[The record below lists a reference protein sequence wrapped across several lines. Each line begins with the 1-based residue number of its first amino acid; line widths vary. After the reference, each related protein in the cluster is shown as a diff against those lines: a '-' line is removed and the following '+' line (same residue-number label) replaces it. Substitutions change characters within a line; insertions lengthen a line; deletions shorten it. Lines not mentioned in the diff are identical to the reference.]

1 MPAQSIRTVV
11 CSSCGRKYAWKQA
24 LAGRSVK
31 CTCGARLDVP
41 LEDVEPSGGGDG
53 AYDLAESDDG
63 AVTPPAYRAARP
75 AAAAVLPRAAA
86 PKRIPGSRGGARY
99 DDDAARRHE
108 IRKMVTV
115 GGGLVVLIGL
125 ILGGRA
131 VVRALSGPD
140 TSNLPGLDGR
150 VARLIKD
157 DGGHEALAWLKE
169 NSRRGVVGF
178 FWTREKTEARI
189 QDWYAHGARNVLA
202 FGGVMTSSLAIELP
216 DDKQQRKYF
225 FDVADQVFQ
234 ERLGGFG
241 GPGGAGGTGSSGQTD
256 VNQKYVVIDFL

>member
-24 LAGRSVK
+24 LAGRTVK
-31 CTCGARLDVP
+31 CACGARIDVP
-41 LEDVEPSGGGDG
+41 GDDGESSGAG
-53 AYDLAESDDG
+53 AYDLADSGDG
-63 AVTPPAYRAARP
+63 AITPQAYSSARRAV
-75 AAAAVLPRAAA
+75 AAALPRAAA
-86 PKRIPGSRGGARY
+86 PKRIPAGGGRY
-99 DDDAARRHE
+99 DEDAARRHE
-108 IRKMVTV
+108 IRKMVVV
-115 GGGLVVLIGL
+115 GGGLVLLIGL
-125 ILGGRA
+125 VLGGRA

-157 DGGHEALAWLKE
+157 DGGHEALTWLKE

-189 QDWYAHGARNVLA
+189 QDWYAHGAGNVLA

-234 ERLGGFG
+234 ERLSGFG
-241 GPGGAGGTGSSGQTD
+241 APGGAGGSGSSGQTD